1 MGGTNLNAMIIV
13 LVVIAV
19 LIIWFVWGLSNKN
32 KTADKISSMGG
43 MRVVYATLINEYLA
57 MGGRII
63 AEKKD
68 SISLAV
74 HGQDSSLLSVGIAQ
88 NFDDE
93 SVAIVVAQPALGKV
107 SRMFSFPMGMDQHLM
122 ISQIG
127 ETMERLIAEKMKM

>member
-1 MGGTNLNAMIIV
+1 MAIV

-19 LIIWFVWGLSNKN
+19 LIIWFIWGLNNKN

-88 NFDDE
+88 NFDE
-93 SVAIVVAQPALGKV
+93 VSVAIVVAQPALGKV
-107 SRMFSFPMGMDQHLM
+107 SHMFSFPMGMDQHLM

-127 ETMERLIAEKMKM
+127 ETMERLIAEKME

>member
-1 MGGTNLNAMIIV
+1 MIIV

-43 MRVVYATLINEYLA
+43 MRVVYATLINEYLLI
-57 MGGRII
+57 GGQIT

-68 SISLAV
+68 AVSLVV
-74 HGQDSSLLSVGIAQ
+74 HGEYIDSPSYWINIVQ
-88 NFDDE
+88 NFDE
-93 SVAIVVAQPALGKV
+93 VSIAVVAATPVLGLGTKV
-107 SRMFSFPMGMDQHLM
+107 QRLFSFPIGMDQHLM
-122 ISQIG
+122 VSQIR